1 MEARLPNPFPDLE
14 PHIPHCQASCTR
26 YNNLSFLVSFQEI
39 HIRNLKRIRMDIN
52 IYIYISRNE
61 DKPRDYISNR
71 IYITSN
77 ILISSDIS

>member
-52 IYIYISRNE
+52 IYIYIFLGMKTSQG
-61 DKPRDYISNR
+61 
-71 IYITSN
+71 ITSQ
-77 ILISSDIS
+77 IEYI